1 MDRPSIIWSNKA
13 KIKLFKI
20 LQFYAE
26 RNKSNSFS
34 IKLYQ
39 RINKEI
45 RKLRDHPNIGIN
57 TDSEMIKAL
66 IVDNYLIYYEFT
78 NEYIVIHTI
87 WDSRQNP
94 ENLKITQTWNAHSFT
109 RSAICFIIPTALLSV
124 LISLKLML
132 SLPFPSLTLHFDGF

>member
-1 MDRPSIIWSNKA
+1 MDRPSIILSNKA

-20 LQFYAE
+20 LEFYAE

-87 WDSRQNP
+87 WNSRQNP
-94 ENLKITQTWNAHSFT
+94 ENLKIT
-109 RSAICFIIPTALLSV
+109 
-124 LISLKLML
+124 
-132 SLPFPSLTLHFDGF
+132 